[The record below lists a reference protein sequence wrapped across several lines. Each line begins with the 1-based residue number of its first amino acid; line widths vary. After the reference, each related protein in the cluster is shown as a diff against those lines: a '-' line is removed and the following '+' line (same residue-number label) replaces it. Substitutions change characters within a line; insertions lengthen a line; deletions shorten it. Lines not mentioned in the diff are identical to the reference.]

1 MPRSGVARSHGNSV
15 SAFLRNLHTV
25 LHTDCTDLYFHQQ
38 CRRVPFSALPLQYL
52 LFVDI
57 LMMFPDWYEVISHCF
72 SDLHFSN
79 N

>member
-1 MPRSGVARSHGNSV
+1 MPRSRITGSCVS
-15 SAFLRNLHTV
+15 SAFSFLMNLHTV

-38 CRRVPFSALPLQYL
+38 CRRVPFFALPLQYL

-57 LMMFPDWYEVISHCF
+57 LMMFPDWYEVISHSF
-72 SDLHFSN
+72 SGLHFSN